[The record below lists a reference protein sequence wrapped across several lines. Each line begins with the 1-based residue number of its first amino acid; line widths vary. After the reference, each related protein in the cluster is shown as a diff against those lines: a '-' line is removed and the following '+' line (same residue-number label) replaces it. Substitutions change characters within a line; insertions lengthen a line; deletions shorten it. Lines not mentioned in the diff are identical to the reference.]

1 MTLSRRGFMGV
12 AASLTAL
19 SPFASACLSGVRAE
33 VAQNEGAQKKIA
45 IVAKIGGIP
54 WFNAMERG
62 ILSAG
67 KETGCN
73 AWMIGP
79 TQADAAQQ
87 VSAIEDLI
95 ARKVDVI
102 GVVPNDAS
110 SLVPVLQ
117 RARAAGIHVISH
129 ESPGQQGAEWDLE
142 FTTPAADGERHMEA
156 LAKATGGTGG
166 YIIIVGSLTVPQH
179 KMRADAAIALQKEK
193 YPDMHLIGDRFGCGE
208 SVDDSYRTVM
218 DQLRAHPDLTGV
230 LAFGSQGPIGAARA
244 VDARG
249 RIKSV
254 SVVGPFSPGQGAKY
268 VRSGAIRCGYI
279 WNPLLAGQ
287 TLVRLTMMM
296 ATGKPITNGMDLT
309 DIGALQVDPA
319 QRSVLAPKMQIID
332 RSTIDALVALGL

>member
-1 MTLSRRGFMGV
+1 MLVSRRGFLGT

-19 SPFASACLSGVRAE
+19 SPFVSSLPAHSMARI
-33 VAQNEGAQKKIA
+33 QNTPKKIA

-67 KETGCN
+67 KELGCE

-95 ARKVDVI
+95 ARRVEVI
-102 GVVPNDAS
+102 GVVPNDPS
-110 SLVPVLQ
+110 SLVPVLE

-142 FTTPAADGERHMEA
+142 FTTPAADGERHLEA
-156 LAKATGGTGG
+156 LAKATDGKGG

-179 KMRADAAIALQKEK
+179 RMRADAAIALQKSK
-193 YPDMHLIGDRFGCGE
+193 YPNMRLIGDRFGGGE
-208 SVDDSYRTVM
+208 SVDESYRTVL

-249 RIKSV
+249 KIRSV
-254 SVVGPFSPGQGAKY
+254 AVVGSFSPGQGAKY
-268 VRSGAIRCGYI
+268 IRSGAIRCGYI
-279 WNPLLAGQ
+279 WNPTLAGQ
-287 TLVRLTMMM
+287 TLVRLGMIM
-296 ATGKPITNGMDLT
+296 ANEKPIMNDMDLT
-309 DIGALQVDPA
+309 DIDTLQIDPG
-319 QRSVLAPKMQIID
+319 QRSILAPKMQIID
-332 RSTIDALVALGL
+332 RSTINELVALGL

>member
-1 MTLSRRGFMGV
+1 MNVSRRGFLGA

-19 SPFASACLSGVRAE
+19 APFASSRFSPVFA
-33 VAQNEGAQKKIA
+33 EGAPKKIA

-62 ILSAG
+62 IQSAG

-156 LAKATGGTGG
+156 LAKASGGKGG

-179 KMRADAAIALQKEK
+179 KMRADAAIALQKAK

-249 RIKSV
+249 KIKTV

-287 TLVRLTMMM
+287 TLVRLGLML
-296 ATGKPITNGMDLT
+296 ATDKLITNGMDMT

-319 QRSVLAPKMQIID
+319 QHSILAPKMQIID
-332 RSTIDALVALGL
+332 RSTIAELVALGL

>member
-1 MTLSRRGFMGV
+1 MILSRRGFMGA

-19 SPFASACLSGVRAE
+19 SPFVSARLSSAL
-33 VAQNEGAQKKIA
+33 ADGAPKKIA

-62 ILSAG
+62 IQSAG
-67 KETGCN
+67 KEAGCT

-156 LAKATGGTGG
+156 LAKATGGKGG

-179 KMRADAAIALQKEK
+179 KMRADAAIALQKAK
-193 YPDMHLIGDRFGCGE
+193 YPEMHLIGDRFGCGE

-249 RIKSV
+249 KIKTV

-279 WNPLLAGQ
+279 WNPMLAGQ
-287 TLVRLTMMM
+287 TLVRLGVML
-296 ATGKPITNGMDLT
+296 ANDKPITNGMDME

-319 QRSVLAPKMQIID
+319 QRSILAPKMQIID
-332 RSTIDALVALGL
+332 RTTIAELVALGL

>member
-1 MTLSRRGFMGV
+1 MIVSRRGFMGA

-19 SPFASACLSGVRAE
+19 APFASARLSPVFAGDAP
-33 VAQNEGAQKKIA
+33 KKIA

-62 ILSAG
+62 IQSAG
-67 KETGCN
+67 KEAGCN

-156 LAKATGGTGG
+156 LAKATGGKGG

-179 KMRADAAIALQKEK
+179 KMRADAAIALQKAK

-218 DQLRAHPDLTGV
+218 DQLRAHPDLTGIV
-230 LAFGSQGPIGAARA
+230 AFGSQGPIGAARA

-249 RIKSV
+249 KIRTV

-287 TLVRLTMMM
+287 TLVRLGVML
-296 ATGKPITNGMDLT
+296 ANDKPITNGMEMQ

-319 QRSVLAPKMQIID
+319 QRSILAPKMQIID
-332 RSTIDALVALGL
+332 RSTIDELVALGL